1 MSLQLALLADLV
13 HRERTQPLSPA
24 DVQRRRAARLLAALR
39 CCTDGTAA
47 GRLLAALDGPATGCC
62 VTG

>member
-1 MSLQLALLADLV
+1 MFLQLALLADV
-13 HRERTQPLSPA
+13 VQRERTQPLSPA
-24 DVQRRRAARLLAALR
+24 GANRRRAARLLEALR

-47 GRLLAALDGPATGCC
+47 VRLLAALDGPATGCC